1 MLTVFGSI
9 NLDVSVGCAHLPRPG
24 ETLLGT
30 DALLSPGGKGANQA
44 HAARRFGV
52 PVRLFGTVGGDA
64 FAGPALAKL
73 ADSGVDLSGVAVS
86 GADATGLA
94 TITVNQAGENAI
106 IVAPG
111 ANLAS
116 CASQV
121 PNAVLRASGVLLLQL
136 EVPWPESLALARR
149 ARSAGCKVVL
159 NASPL
164 QQHAAL
170 ELDAVDLLIVNG
182 VELGQLC
189 AQHGIDGS
197 PMQRARRLAD
207 TQHIDVLVTLGAD
220 GSFLMQADG
229 QHIHARAL
237 PVQAVDTTGAGD
249 TYAGV
254 LCAAMACGEPPQQAM
269 AFASVAASLACLRAG
284 AQVAQPTRAEID
296 ARIDTHG
303 GELGPE
309 ASLSLHHDT
318 TTT

>member
-9 NLDVSVGCAHLPRPG
+9 NLDVSVGCVHLPRPG

-30 DALLSPGGKGANQA
+30 NALLSPGGKGANQA

-52 PVRLFGTVGGDA
+52 PTRLFGMVGGDA

-73 ADSGVDLSGVAVS
+73 ADSDVDLSGVEVS
-86 GADATGLA
+86 GSDATGLA
-94 TITVNQAGENAI
+94 TITVNNTGENAI

-111 ANLAS
+111 ANLAA

-121 PNAVLRASGVLLLQL
+121 SNAALRASRVLLLQL

-149 ARSAGCKVVL
+149 ARLAGCKVVL

-164 QQHAAL
+164 QPGAAL
-170 ELDAVDLLIVNG
+170 DLDAVDLLIVNSI
-182 VELGQLC
+182 ELDQLC

-197 PMQRARRLAD
+197 PMQRARRLANA
-207 TQHIDVLVTLGAD
+207 QHIDVLVTLGAD

-229 QHIHARAL
+229 QQVRAQAL
-237 PVQAVDTTGAGD
+237 PVKAVDTTGAGD

-254 LCAAMACGEPPQQAM
+254 LCAAMASGEPPQQAM

-284 AQVAQPTRAEID
+284 AQVAQPSRADID
-296 ARIDTHG
+296 AHI
-303 GELGPE
+303 GELGRGADFCSPHE
-309 ASLSLHHDT
+309 TVAA
-318 TTT
+318 

>member
-9 NLDVSVGCAHLPRPG
+9 NLDVSIGCAHLPRPG

-30 DALLSPGGKGANQA
+30 NALLSPGGKGANQA

-52 PVRLFGTVGGDA
+52 PTRLFGRVGGDA
-64 FAGPALAKL
+64 FAAPALTKL
-73 ADSGVDLSGVAVS
+73 ADSDVDLSGVEVS
-86 GADATGLA
+86 GTDATGLA
-94 TITVNQAGENAI
+94 TITVSNTGENAI

-111 ANLAS
+111 ANLAA

-121 PNAVLRASGVLLLQL
+121 SNAVLRASRVLLLQL

-170 ELDAVDLLIVNG
+170 ELDAVDMLIINS
-182 VELGQLC
+182 VELDQLC

-197 PMQRARRLAD
+197 PKQRARRLAD
-207 TQHIDVLVTLGAD
+207 EQHIDVLVTLGAG
-220 GSFLMQADG
+220 GSLLMQADG
-229 QHIHARAL
+229 QHIEAPAL
-237 PVQAVDTTGAGD
+237 PVQALDTTGAGD

-254 LCAAMACGEPPQQAM
+254 LCAALASGEPPQQAM

-284 AQVAQPTRAEID
+284 AQVAQPSRTEID
-296 ARIDTHG
+296 ARIGEFGTEVLCLPHG
-303 GELGPE
+303 
-309 ASLSLHHDT
+309 AMT
-318 TTT
+318 A